1 MEQEYRRHRYRRLR
15 PPTSQMNIE
24 SAYSQSLMPR
34 LTQRL
39 VRRHLVQLVQACAD
53 QRADYAS
60 DETAHRGCGGHYGF
74 ALRWLVAVQ
83 RSGAAARSDSFAGT
97 GTGACAGSCAATCP
111 RSGPGS
117 RIMLGFIRF
126 VSIWHVSPT
135 PIFAIK
141 QCFHTRKQHPAARA
155 VAVCGSPP
163 RGRMLRTMTGDRIGQ
178 YRVLRTLGV
187 GGMGEVFLAER
198 ADAEFEQEVAIK
210 VVHGGPLA
218 RGVQSRLKIER
229 QILAQLDHP
238 NIAHLLDGGSM
249 PDGTAYIVMEYVDG
263 IPIDAFCDSN
273 RLDITARL
281 KLFQTVCT
289 AVHYAH
295 QNLIVHRDLKPSN
308 ILVTAGAVPKLLD
321 FGIAKVLDDRQ
332 AIQHT
337 LAVTHA
343 DIRVM
348 TPDHASPEQIR
359 GQAIT
364 TSSDVYVLGVL
375 LYKLL
380 TGTGPFVIS
389 SMRLTDIERAI
400 CEKDPSLPSHTVNS
414 DDSAQA
420 RSIAE
425 ARGTTAGRLR
435 RTLGGDLDN
444 IVLMAMRKEPERRYG
459 SAQQMAG
466 DIQRYLEGKPVIA
479 RRDTLSYRSA
489 KFVKRHWLPVAAGV
503 SVVFLILAFATTTY
517 VQSLR
522 IAAERDRVA
531 EQRTMAERERA
542 RAEEVSSFLVNLF
555 KLSDPQEN
563 RGNQV
568 TARELLDSGARRLQ
582 AGLQDQPA
590 TKSALLSTVGAVYDS
605 LGQYKEALP
614 ILTESLALQPQ
625 SHDKSR
631 IATLLELG
639 SARSHASDLNGA
651 EAPLQE
657 ALHLSQSNFGA
668 DSQESGRSLWAMGQ
682 LRYRQG
688 RFADANELYNRS
700 LDILENTS
708 APATDVSAL
717 LDDLAQ
723 VYRSEQQWALAKQTY
738 ERALAIDRRVLGDD
752 HPRIAMR
759 LNNLAVVAQN
769 LGDLKLAETL
779 FRDAIRRNER
789 AYGDQHPETGT
800 ARGNYG
806 LLLQRE
812 GRLTEAEPLLRNA
825 LDIQLKLY
833 GPDNYNVAYARVSLA
848 MLLHDQGNLAA
859 AETEFRQALAV
870 YDKSLPANHQ
880 YRAAALMHFAR
891 LLVDRG
897 EAAEALA
904 KSDESLNIWNA
915 TSAPSSSYTAQAHAI
930 HAYAMAHM
938 GRPHEAADELDAA
951 LPVLVKARGIDDP
964 VVRRAQNWLKAA
976 RPEPLQTASTAR

>member
-1 MEQEYRRHRYRRLR
+1 
-15 PPTSQMNIE
+15 
-24 SAYSQSLMPR
+24 
-34 LTQRL
+34 
-39 VRRHLVQLVQACAD
+39 
-53 QRADYAS
+53 
-60 DETAHRGCGGHYGF
+60 
-74 ALRWLVAVQ
+74 
-83 RSGAAARSDSFAGT
+83 
-97 GTGACAGSCAATCP
+97 
-111 RSGPGS
+111 
-117 RIMLGFIRF
+117 
-126 VSIWHVSPT
+126 
-135 PIFAIK
+135 
-141 QCFHTRKQHPAARA
+141 
-155 VAVCGSPP
+155 
-163 RGRMLRTMTGDRIGQ
+163 MTGDRIGQ

-198 ADAEFEQEVAIK
+198 ADAEFEHQVAIK
-210 VVHGGPLA
+210 VVHGGAGA
-218 RGVQSRLKIER
+218 RGVHSRLKIER

-238 NIAHLLDGGSM
+238 NIAHLLDGGSL

-273 RLDITARL
+273 RLDVPARL
-281 KLFQTVCT
+281 KLFQTVCA

-308 ILVTAGAVPKLLD
+308 ILVTAAGIPKLLD
-321 FGIAKVLDDRQ
+321 FGIAKILDERQ
-332 AIQHT
+332 RGSHT

-359 GQAIT
+359 GQSIT

-380 TGTGPFVIS
+380 AGTGPFVIP

-400 CEKDPSLPSHTVNS
+400 CEKDPQLPSHAVDTEGSETAN
-414 DDSAQA
+414 
-420 RSIAE
+420 IAE
-425 ARGTTAGRLR
+425 SRGTTANKLR
-435 RTLGGDLDN
+435 RTLSGDLDN

-459 SAQQMAG
+459 SSQQMAG
-466 DIQRYLEGKPVIA
+466 DIQRYLEGKPVMA
-479 RRDTLSYRSA
+479 RRDTMSYRSA
-489 KFVKRHWLPVAAGV
+489 KFMRRHWLPVAAAI

-517 VQSLR
+517 LQSVR

-531 EQRTMAERERA
+531 EQSAAAERERT

-568 TARELLDSGARRLQ
+568 TARELLDSGAKRLQ

-590 TKSALLSTVGAVYDS
+590 TKAALLGTVGAVYDS

-614 ILTESLALQPQ
+614 ILTESLSLQPQ
-625 SHDKSR
+625 AHDKSR

-639 SARSHASDLNGA
+639 RARWNGGDLSGA

-657 ALHLSQSNFGA
+657 ALHLSQDNYGA
-668 DSQESGRSLWAMGQ
+668 ASQESGRSLWALAQ
-682 LRYRQG
+682 LRYQQG
-688 RFADANELYNRS
+688 QLTEAKELYSHS
-700 LDILENTS
+700 LNILESTS

-723 VYRSEQQWALAKQTY
+723 VYSGEQQWPLAKQTY
-738 ERALAIDRRVLGDD
+738 ERALEIDRRVLGDD
-752 HPRIAMR
+752 HPRVAMR
-759 LNNLAVVAQN
+759 LNNLAVVAQHI
-769 LGDLKLAETL
+769 GDLKLAETL
-779 FRDAIRRNER
+779 FRDAIRRDER

-812 GRLTEAEPLLRNA
+812 GRLAEAEPLLRSA
-825 LDIQLKLY
+825 LDVQLKLY
-833 GPDNYNVAYARVSLA
+833 GPDNYNTGYARVSLA
-848 MLLHDQGNLAA
+848 MLLHDEGNLPES
-859 AETEFRQALAV
+859 ETEFRQALAT
-870 YDKSLPANHQ
+870 YDKSLPTNHQ

-897 EAAEALA
+897 KPEEAL
-904 KSDESLNIWNA
+904 SLSNQSLNIW
-915 TSAPSSSYTAQAHAI
+915 TSTSSASGPRTAQAHAI
-930 HAYAMAHM
+930 HAYALEHLN
-938 GRPHEAADELDAA
+938 RPREAAEELESA
-951 LPVLVKARGIDDP
+951 LPILLKTRGQDDP
-964 VVRRAQNWLKAA
+964 VVQRAQNWLKEA
-976 RPEPLQTASTAR
+976 QTNTAGVHPPRKIL